1 MVKKIIFFSNN
12 KNKIKE
18 ISNLFIKLNYKLL
31 SLNDFKNTESPIE
44 NGKTF
49 KDNAKIKSIYGY
61 KKFNQLC
68 FADDSGICIDALNG
82 APGINSKQYL
92 ESEKN
97 KNTTLNKIISLAKNK
112 DRYKA
117 FFETSICLTLNIN
130 KQIFFTGRVYGKI
143 SLKIRGNHG
152 FGYDPIFIPNGMNL
166 TFSEMTIY
174 QKNLLSHRAIAIKK
188 LSKYLTNSV

>member
-1 MVKKIIFFSNN
+1 MKEIIFFSNN

-18 ISNLFIKLNYKLL
+18 ISNLFIKFNYKLL

-61 KKFNQLC
+61 KKFNKLC

-97 KNTTLNKIISLAKNK
+97 KNTILNKIISLAKNK

>member
-1 MVKKIIFFSNN
+1 MKEIIFFSNN
-12 KNKIKE
+12 KNKIQE
-18 ISNLFIKLNYKLL
+18 ISNLFIKFNYKLL
-31 SLNDFKNTESPIE
+31 SLNDFKKIKSPIE

-61 KKFNQLC
+61 RKFNKLC

-92 ESEKN
+92 ESEK
-97 KNTTLNKIISLAKNK
+97 KGNTALNKIISLAKNK

-166 TFSEMTIY
+166 TFSEMTLY

-188 LSKYLTNSV
+188 LSKYLTNLV

>member
-1 MVKKIIFFSNN
+1 MKEIIFFSNN
-12 KNKIKE
+12 KNKIQE
-18 ISNLFIKLNYKLL
+18 ISNLFIKFNYKLL

-61 KKFNQLC
+61 KKFNKLC

-82 APGINSKQYL
+82 APGINSKKYL

>member
-1 MVKKIIFFSNN
+1 MKEIIFFSNN
-12 KNKIKE
+12 KNKIQE
-18 ISNLFIKLNYKLL
+18 ISNLFIKFNYKLL
-31 SLNDFKNTESPIE
+31 SLNDFKNTASPIE

-61 KKFNQLC
+61 KKFNRLC

-92 ESEKN
+92 ETESKKN
-97 KNTTLNKIISLAKNK
+97 IVLNKIISLAKNK
-112 DRYKA
+112 DKYKA
-117 FFETSICLTLNIN
+117 FFQTSICLTLNIN
-130 KQIFFTGRVYGKI
+130 KQIFFTGRVCGKI
-143 SLKIRGNHG
+143 SLKIKGNHG
-152 FGYDPIFIPNGMNL
+152 FGYDPIFIPNGTNL
-166 TFSEMTIY
+166 TFSEMSLY

>member
-1 MVKKIIFFSNN
+1 MKEIIFFSNN

-18 ISNLFIKLNYKLL
+18 ISNLFIKFNYKLL

-61 KKFNQLC
+61 KKFNKLC

-92 ESEKN
+92 ESGKN
-97 KNTTLNKIISLAKNK
+97 KKTTLNKIISLAKNK

>member
-18 ISNLFIKLNYKLL
+18 ISNLFIKFNYKLL

-97 KNTTLNKIISLAKNK
+97 KNTILNKIISLAKNK

>member
-1 MVKKIIFFSNN
+1 MKKIIFFSNN

-18 ISNLFIKLNYKLL
+18 ISNLFIKFNYKLL

-82 APGINSKQYL
+82 APGINSKKYL

-97 KNTTLNKIISLAKNK
+97 KNTTLNKIIYPNVLLVPLVAFDRDLNRIGYGGGFYDRYIYKIKKNK
-112 DRYKA
+112 KIITIGLAYSFQKVKKIPVKKYDFKLDYIVTNKGI
-117 FFETSICLTLNIN
+117 ICE
-130 KQIFFTGRVYGKI
+130 FYF
-143 SLKIRGNHG
+143 
-152 FGYDPIFIPNGMNL
+152 
-166 TFSEMTIY
+166 
-174 QKNLLSHRAIAIKK
+174 
-188 LSKYLTNSV
+188 

>member
-1 MVKKIIFFSNN
+1 MKEIIFFSNN
-12 KNKIKE
+12 KNKIQE
-18 ISNLFIKLNYKLL
+18 ISNLFIKFNYKLL

-97 KNTTLNKIISLAKNK
+97 QNTTLNKIISLAKNK

>member
-97 KNTTLNKIISLAKNK
+97 KNTILNKIISLAKNK

>member
-1 MVKKIIFFSNN
+1 MKEIIFFSNN
-12 KNKIKE
+12 KNKIQE
-18 ISNLFIKLNYKLL
+18 ISNLFIKFNYKLL

-92 ESEKN
+92 GSEKN
-97 KNTTLNKIISLAKNK
+97 KNATLNKIISLAKNK

-143 SLKIRGNHG
+143 SLKIKGNHG

>member
-1 MVKKIIFFSNN
+1 MKEIIFFSNN
-12 KNKIKE
+12 ENKIQE
-18 ISNLFIKLNYKLL
+18 ISNLFIKFNYKLL
-31 SLNDFKNTESPIE
+31 SLNDFKNAVSPIE

-61 KKFNQLC
+61 KKFNKLC

-92 ESEKN
+92 ESESRKN
-97 KNTTLNKIISLAKNK
+97 IVLNKIISLVQNKNK
-112 DRYKA
+112 YKA

-130 KQIFFTGRVYGKI
+130 KQIFFTGRVYGTI

-152 FGYDPIFIPNGMNL
+152 FGYDPIFIPNGMKL
-166 TFSEMTIY
+166 TFSEMNLS

>member
-1 MVKKIIFFSNN
+1 MQEKNN
-12 KNKIKE
+12 K
-18 ISNLFIKLNYKLL
+18 
-31 SLNDFKNTESPIE
+31 
-44 NGKTF
+44 
-49 KDNAKIKSIYGY
+49 
-61 KKFNQLC
+61 
-68 FADDSGICIDALNG
+68 
-82 APGINSKQYL
+82 
-92 ESEKN
+92 
-97 KNTTLNKIISLAKNK
+97 LAKNK

-188 LSKYLTNSV
+188 LSKYLTNLV

>member
-1 MVKKIIFFSNN
+1 MKEIIFFSNN

-18 ISNLFIKLNYKLL
+18 ISNLFIKFNYKLL

-61 KKFNQLC
+61 KKFNKLC

-97 KNTTLNKIISLAKNK
+97 KNATLNKIISLAKNK

>member
-1 MVKKIIFFSNN
+1 MKEIIFFSNN
-12 KNKIKE
+12 KNKIQE
-18 ISNLFIKLNYKLL
+18 ISNLFIKFNFKLL
-31 SLNDFKNTESPIE
+31 SLNDFKKTESPIE

-61 KKFNQLC
+61 KKFNKLC

-82 APGINSKQYL
+82 APGINSKKYL

-143 SLKIRGNHG
+143 SLKIKGNHG

>member
-1 MVKKIIFFSNN
+1 MKEIIFFSNN
-12 KNKIKE
+12 KNKIQE
-18 ISNLFIKLNYKLL
+18 ISNLFIKFNYKLL

-61 KKFNQLC
+61 KKFNKIC
-68 FADDSGICIDALNG
+68 FADDSGICIEALNG

-92 ESEKN
+92 GSENKKN
-97 KNTTLNKIISLAKNK
+97 VILNKIISLAKNK
-112 DRYKA
+112 NKYKA
-117 FFETSICLTLNIN
+117 FFETSICLTLNID
-130 KQIFFTGRVYGKI
+130 KQIFFSGKVYGKI

-152 FGYDPIFIPNGMNL
+152 FGYDPIFIPDGMNL
-166 TFSEMTIY
+166 TFSEMSLH

-188 LSKYLTNSV
+188 LSEYLTNSV

>member
-1 MVKKIIFFSNN
+1 MKEIIFFSNN

-18 ISNLFIKLNYKLL
+18 ISNLFIKFNYKLL

-61 KKFNQLC
+61 KKFNRAC

-92 ESEKN
+92 ESENKKN
-97 KNTTLNKIISLAKNK
+97 DVLKKIYSTNFFSNVEINVDKNILYISVVEKNRVKLNG
-112 DRYKA
+112 
-117 FFETSICLTLNIN
+117 SINWF
-130 KQIFFTGRVYGKI
+130 K
-143 SLKIRGNHG
+143 
-152 FGYDPIFIPNGMNL
+152 
-166 TFSEMTIY
+166 
-174 QKNLLSHRAIAIKK
+174 
-188 LSKYLTNSV
+188 

>member
-1 MVKKIIFFSNN
+1 MKEIIFFSNN

-18 ISNLFIKLNYKLL
+18 ISNLFIKFNYKLL

-61 KKFNQLC
+61 KKFNKLC

-112 DRYKA
+112 NRYKA

>member
-1 MVKKIIFFSNN
+1 MKEIIFFSNN

-18 ISNLFIKLNYKLL
+18 ISNLFIKFNYKLL

-61 KKFNQLC
+61 KKFNKLC

-97 KNTTLNKIISLAKNK
+97 QNTTLNKIISLAKNK

-117 FFETSICLTLNIN
+117 FFETSICLTINTN
-130 KQIFFTGRVYGKI
+130 KQIFFTGRVHGKI

>member
-1 MVKKIIFFSNN
+1 MKEIIFFSNN

-18 ISNLFIKLNYKLL
+18 ISNLFIKFNYKLL

-82 APGINSKQYL
+82 APGINSKKYL

>member
-1 MVKKIIFFSNN
+1 MKEIIFFSNN

-18 ISNLFIKLNYKLL
+18 ISNLFIKFNYKLL

-92 ESEKN
+92 GSDKN

-112 DRYKA
+112 DRHKA
-117 FFETSICLTLNIN
+117 FFETSICLTININ